1 MLGTKT
7 NQLST
12 PILKNDTTIDKG
24 DLKMAESK
32 FLKAYCEKADQY
44 FGLEIKK
51 FGSSWKAV
59 TPLA

>member
-1 MLGTKT
+1 
-7 NQLST
+7 
-12 PILKNDTTIDKG
+12 
-24 DLKMAESK
+24 MAESK